1 MNRRSLL
8 KAGLIVGS
16 GVAGTL
22 VGSQSLALPSQNQV
36 DEFYKMNFKDVDGN
50 QHLIGDYESRKL
62 IVNFWATWCPPCVK
76 EMPELN
82 QLHNKYPDVTVVGL
96 AVDTLKN
103 VIKFNSKISVDYPI
117 LMAGHDGIQLM
128 KGLGN
133 SKGGLPYTMIFDA
146 DGVVEHK
153 FLGQVTL
160 DMLEPLLS

>member
-8 KAGLIVGS
+8 KAGLVIGS
-16 GVAGTL
+16 GMAGSL
-22 VGSQSLALPSQNQV
+22 VGSQSLALPPQDQV
-36 DEFYKMNFKDVDGN
+36 DNFYKMNFKDLQGN
-50 QHLIGDYESRKL
+50 QHSVSEYDSRIL
-62 IVNFWATWCPPCVK
+62 VVNFWATWCPPCVK

-82 QLHNKYPDVTVVGL
+82 QLHNKYSDVTVVGL

-103 VIKFNSKISVDYPI
+103 VNKFSSKVAVDYPI

-146 DGVVEHK
+146 NGVVKHK
-153 FLGQVTL
+153 FLGQVSL

>member
-8 KAGLIVGS
+8 KAGLLAGS
-16 GVAGTL
+16 GLTGILSTGMAH
-22 VGSQSLALPSQNQV
+22 ALPSQESVQQ
-36 DEFYKMNFKDVDGN
+36 FYNKEFKDTDGKV
-50 QHLIGDYESRKL
+50 HLIKDYKPRVL

-82 QLHNKYPDVTVVGL
+82 QLHNKYQDVTVVGL

-103 VIKFNSKISVDYPI
+103 VNRFSSKVTVDYPI

-133 SKGGLPYTMIFDA
+133 SKGGLPYTLVFDA
-146 DGVVEHK
+146 NGVATNK

-160 DMLEPLLS
+160 DMLEPLLA